1 MATKSEAH
9 SNPGT
14 ASIES
19 EADLEQGIRALRRKC
34 HVMRKVHDATGMPP
48 LRRRGGGFTG
58 LTRIIVGQQ
67 LSVASAN
74 AIWDKC
80 VAGIKPMRAE
90 TIAAMSDED
99 LRACGLSG
107 PKVRTMRAL
116 SDAVLQK
123 SLRLRRPPHATDTE
137 VHAALTAVSG
147 IGPWTADIYI
157 LACLGRADAF
167 AAGDLALQIAA
178 QHAFDLDDRPTSD
191 ELLLRAETW
200 RPWRSVSARLL
211 WSYYRVV
218 KDRNSGAPI

>member
-1 MATKSEAH
+1 MAT
-9 SNPGT
+9 NPAARSKPSMLCIDT
-14 ASIES
+14 
-19 EADLEQGIRALRRKC
+19 EADVERGIRALRRRC
-34 HVMRKVHDATGMPP
+34 HVMRKVHDATGLPP
-48 LRRRGGGFTG
+48 LRRRAAGFTG
-58 LTRIIVGQQ
+58 LIRIIIGQQ

-74 AIWDKC
+74 AIWARC
-80 VAGIKPMRAE
+80 VAGIKPMRAA
-90 TIAAMSDED
+90 TIAGLDDDA

-107 PKVRTMRAL
+107 PKIRTLRAI
-116 SDAVLQK
+116 SDAVISRNVK
-123 SLRLRRPPHATDTE
+123 LRTLATSSDEE

-178 QHAFDLDDRPTSD
+178 QHAFGLDDRPTAD
-191 ELLLRAETW
+191 DLLQRAENW

-218 KDRNSGAPI
+218 KSGNSGAPI